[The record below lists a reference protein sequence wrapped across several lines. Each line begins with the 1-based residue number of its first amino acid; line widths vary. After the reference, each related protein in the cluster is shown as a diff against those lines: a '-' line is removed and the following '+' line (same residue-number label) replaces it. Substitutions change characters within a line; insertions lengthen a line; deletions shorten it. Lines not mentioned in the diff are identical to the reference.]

1 MLDIS
6 KYTNYWFKHASLDE
20 LNSEREIVQWQGYNN
35 PQLDD
40 DFREKCH
47 ELLYK
52 FDEWIRKKQY
62 CDNDDWKPPAHR
74 EHGWYLSNDDD

>member
-1 MLDIS
+1 MLDVS
-6 KYTNYWFKHASLDE
+6 RYTNYWFKHASLDE

-35 PQLDD
+35 PQSDD

-62 CDNDDWKPPAHR
+62 GDNDDWNPPTHR
-74 EHGWYLSNDDD
+74 EHGWYLSTDDD